1 MSKQLSMIAALLIVL
16 AAGCKNQQTASNDT
30 ATPAGTTTSASSA
43 SSVSNPVQASALS
56 PEDLGTLGAQIK
68 KQPNDADK
76 LLSERGLN
84 EQSFAAAIRKV
95 SEDPSSAKRYTA
107 AYKKA
112 S

>member
-1 MSKQLSMIAALLIVL
+1 MRKQLTIIAAFLVVL
-16 AAGCKNQQTASNDT
+16 SAGCKNNQQTASNSVTPNT
-30 ATPAGTTTSASSA
+30 A
-43 SSVSNPVQASALS
+43 QASPLS

-68 KQPNDADK
+68 KQPNNADK
-76 LLSERGLN
+76 LLADRGLN

-95 SEDPSSAKRYTA
+95 SENPDSAKRYTA

>member
-1 MSKQLSMIAALLIVL
+1 MRKQLTIIATFLVVL
-16 AAGCKNQQTASNDT
+16 AAGCKNNNQQTAAANGV
-30 ATPAGTTTSASSA
+30 PANAPNA
-43 SSVSNPVQASALS
+43 SSVTNNTQASTLS

-76 LLSERGLN
+76 LLADKGLN

-95 SEDPSSAKRYTA
+95 SENPDSAKRYTA

>member
-1 MSKQLSMIAALLIVL
+1 MRKQLTIIAAFLVVL
-16 AAGCKNQQTASNDT
+16 AAGCKNNQQTASNSAYPADT
-30 ATPAGTTTSASSA
+30 KSASSSA
-43 SSVSNPVQASALS
+43 TANAPQASTLS

-68 KQPNDADK
+68 KQPNNADK
-76 LLSERGLN
+76 LLADRGLN

-95 SEDPSSAKRYTA
+95 SENPDSAKRYTA

>member
-1 MSKQLSMIAALLIVL
+1 MRKQLTIIAAFLVVL
-16 AAGCKNQQTASNDT
+16 SAGCKNNQQTASNS
-30 ATPAGTTTSASSA
+30 AYPADSKAASSSA
-43 SSVSNPVQASALS
+43 TANTAQASTLS

-68 KQPNDADK
+68 KQPNNADK
-76 LLSERGLN
+76 LLADRGLN

-95 SEDPSSAKRYTA
+95 SENPDSAKRYTA

>member
-1 MSKQLSMIAALLIVL
+1 MRQQLTIIATFLVVL
-16 AAGCKNQQTASNDT
+16 SAGCKNNQQTA
-30 ATPAGTTTSASSA
+30 ATNSASQPYA
-43 SSVSNPVQASALS
+43 NSSSSPAATAQAPALS

-76 LLSERGLN
+76 LLADKGLN

-95 SEDPSSAKRYTA
+95 SENPDSAKRYTA

>member
-1 MSKQLSMIAALLIVL
+1 MRKQLSMIAALLIVL
-16 AAGCKNQQTASNDT
+16 AAGCKNQ
-30 ATPAGTTTSASSA
+30 PASSTAATDSNTNATAAAAPSQA
-43 SSVSNPVQASALS
+43 SSLS

-76 LLSERGLN
+76 LLAERGLN

-95 SEDPSSAKRYTA
+95 SEDPAQAKRYTA
-107 AYKKA
+107 AYKRA

>member
-1 MSKQLSMIAALLIVL
+1 MRKQLSMIAALLIVL
-16 AAGCKNQQTASNDT
+16 AAGCKNQ
-30 ATPAGTTTSASSA
+30 PASSTAANAPNTNAPSAAAAPSQA
-43 SSVSNPVQASALS
+43 SSLS

-76 LLSERGLN
+76 LLAERGLN

-95 SEDPSSAKRYTA
+95 SEDPAQAKRYTA
-107 AYKKA
+107 AYKRA

>member
-1 MSKQLSMIAALLIVL
+1 MRKQFTIIAAFLVVI
-16 AAGCKNQQTASNDT
+16 AAGCKNQQTASNT
-30 ATPAGTTTSASSA
+30 ESQPYAKSSSSSA
-43 SSVSNPVQASALS
+43 APMAQASALS

-76 LLSERGLN
+76 LLADKGLN

-95 SEDPSSAKRYTA
+95 SENPDSAKRYTA

>member
-1 MSKQLSMIAALLIVL
+1 MSKQLSMIAAALLVVL

-30 ATPAGTTTSASSA
+30 ATPAGTTSASGA
-43 SSVSNPVQASALS
+43 PNTAQASALS

-76 LLSERGLN
+76 LLAERGLN

>member
-1 MSKQLSMIAALLIVL
+1 MRKSVISAAALALVL
-16 AAGCKNQQTASNDT
+16 VAGCKNQQT
-30 ATPAGTTTSASSA
+30 TTTEPAKSTVSVASS
-43 SSVSNPVQASALS
+43 SSLS

-68 KQPNDADK
+68 KQPSQADR
-76 LLSERGLN
+76 LLSQHGLN

-95 SEDPSSAKRYTA
+95 SEKPDDAKRYAA

>member
-1 MSKQLSMIAALLIVL
+1 MRKQLTIIAAFLVVL
-16 AAGCKNQQTASNDT
+16 AAGCKNNQQTASNNVS
-30 ATPAGTTTSASSA
+30 PADAKIASASGTNTA
-43 SSVSNPVQASALS
+43 QASTLS

-68 KQPNDADK
+68 KQPNNADK
-76 LLSERGLN
+76 LLADRGLN

-95 SEDPSSAKRYTA
+95 SENPDSAKRYTA

>member
-1 MSKQLSMIAALLIVL
+1 MRKQLTIIAAFLVVL
-16 AAGCKNQQTASNDT
+16 AAGCKNNQQTASNT
-30 ATPAGTTTSASSA
+30 SLPQANTSAPNLA
-43 SSVSNPVQASALS
+43 NAPNTAQASTLS

-68 KQPNDADK
+68 KQPNNADRLLADK
-76 LLSERGLN
+76 GLN

-95 SEDPSSAKRYTA
+95 SENPDSAKRYTA

>member
-1 MSKQLSMIAALLIVL
+1 MRKQLTIIAAFLVVL
-16 AAGCKNQQTASNDT
+16 AAGCKNQQTATSN
-30 ATPAGTTTSASSA
+30 TTSQPYAKSTAPNLANTS
-43 SSVSNPVQASALS
+43 QASTLS

-76 LLSERGLN
+76 LLADKGLN

-95 SEDPSSAKRYTA
+95 SENPDSAKRYTA

>member
-1 MSKQLSMIAALLIVL
+1 MSKQLSMIAAALLVVL
-16 AAGCKNQQTASNDT
+16 AAGCKNQQTASNN
-30 ATPAGTTTSASSA
+30 ATPAPDKSAYSATSNTA
-43 SSVSNPVQASALS
+43 QASALS

-76 LLSERGLN
+76 LLAERGLN

>member
-1 MSKQLSMIAALLIVL
+1 MRKQFTIIAAFLVVI
-16 AAGCKNQQTASNDT
+16 AAGCKNDQTASN
-30 ATPAGTTTSASSA
+30 SASQPASKSA
-43 SSVSNPVQASALS
+43 PNLSNTTAQASALS

-76 LLSERGLN
+76 LLADKGLN

-95 SEDPSSAKRYTA
+95 SENPDSAKRYTA

>member
-1 MSKQLSMIAALLIVL
+1 MRKQFTIIAAFLVVL
-16 AAGCKNQQTASNDT
+16 AAGCRNQQTASNT
-30 ATPAGTTTSASSA
+30 ESQPVSKSAPNLSASSA
-43 SSVSNPVQASALS
+43 QAAALS

-68 KQPNDADK
+68 KQPNNADK
-76 LLSERGLN
+76 LLADKGLN

-95 SEDPSSAKRYTA
+95 SENPDSAKRYTA

>member
-1 MSKQLSMIAALLIVL
+1 MRKQLSMIAALLIVL
-16 AAGCKNQQTASNDT
+16 AAGCKNQSASSSTPSTASNT
-30 ATPAGTTTSASSA
+30 QATSAAAPSQA
-43 SSVSNPVQASALS
+43 SSLS

-76 LLSERGLN
+76 LLAERGLN

-95 SEDPSSAKRYTA
+95 SEDPTQAKRYTA
-107 AYKKA
+107 AYKRA